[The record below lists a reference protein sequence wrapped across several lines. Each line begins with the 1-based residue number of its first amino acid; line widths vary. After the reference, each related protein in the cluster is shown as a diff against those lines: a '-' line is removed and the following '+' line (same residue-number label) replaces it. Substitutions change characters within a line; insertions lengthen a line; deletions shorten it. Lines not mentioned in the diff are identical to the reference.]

1 MLHIIMDS
9 SMNDSQSEPVNT
21 PPVKKTISLVN
32 IPITDDNAALN
43 VLVGFMGIAQ
53 KRGAFDMQESSKIW
67 ECVKRFTGETSSD
80 K

>member
-1 MLHIIMDS
+1 
-9 SMNDSQSEPVNT
+9 MNDSQSEPVNT

>member
-1 MLHIIMDS
+1 MDS

-21 PPVKKTISLVN
+21 PPDKKTIALVN

-43 VLVGFMGIAQ
+43 VLVGFIGVAQ

-67 ECVKRFTGETSSD
+67 ECVKRFTGEPSSD

>member
-1 MLHIIMDS
+1 
-9 SMNDSQSEPVNT
+9 MNDSQSEPVNP

-67 ECVKRFTGETSSD
+67 ECVKRFTGETSSAE
-80 K
+80 

>member
-1 MLHIIMDS
+1 MDS

-21 PPVKKTISLVN
+21 PPGKKTISLVN

-67 ECVKRFTGETSSD
+67 ECVKRFTGEASND
-80 K
+80 N

>member
-1 MLHIIMDS
+1 MDS
-9 SMNDSQSEPVNT
+9 QPTDSTTEPVNT
-21 PPVKKTISLVN
+21 PKKTISLVT

-43 VLVGFMGIAQ
+43 VLVGFVGIAQ

-67 ECVKRFTGETSSD
+67 ECVKRFTQDMPEA

>member
-1 MLHIIMDS
+1 MLNIIMDS
-9 SMNDSQSEPVNT
+9 SMNDSQSEPVT
-21 PPVKKTISLVN
+21 LPPVKKTISLVN

-67 ECVKRFTGETSSD
+67 ECVKRFTGEQSSD

>member
-1 MLHIIMDS
+1 
-9 SMNDSQSEPVNT
+9 MNDSQSEPVT
-21 PPVKKTISLVN
+21 LPPVKKTISLVN

-67 ECVKRFTGETSSD
+67 ECVKRFTGEQSSD

>member
-1 MLHIIMDS
+1 MDP
-9 SMNDSQSEPVNT
+9 SMNDSSSEPVNGDG
-21 PPVKKTISLVN
+21 KKTISLVN

-43 VLVGFMGIAQ
+43 VLVGFVGVAQ

-67 ECVKRFTGETSSD
+67 ECVKRFTESSSD

>member
-1 MLHIIMDS
+1 MDS

>member
-1 MLHIIMDS
+1 MDS

-21 PPVKKTISLVN
+21 PPGKKTIALVN

-43 VLVGFMGIAQ
+43 VLVGFMGVAQ

-67 ECVKRFTGETSSD
+67 ECVKRFTGEPSNEN
-80 K
+80 